1 MIRIDRKMTGAA
13 LPTVLVVSV
22 FMLIL
27 VLAALTYLSMDMQL
41 YAGWHRERQQRMDLF
56 SALKICCCDS
66 TVFDE
71 DSVSLFLFSEVP
83 VNVYRQGWGFYEIMT
98 ASSGPYLISRLV
110 GAASDSYTHAAFWL
124 CDRNRALSLAGDTRI
139 DGIVHI
145 PLNGINYMEYGED
158 KFIGDRL
165 MENKLRIAGKE
176 LPAVLKDG
184 FVIPED
190 EVNMHV
196 HANDSILMLSCNAIV
211 DGEDIVLS
219 SRSSVHDILVNAR
232 KVTVSSGFRG
242 SLQIMCSDTVIVK
255 HGAVLEYPSGIYIR
269 SNNGFP
275 YVELQD
281 SCCMAGYVIVEGAAE
296 DFSLSHPCYMQ
307 SSSASLSGLLY
318 ADGSC
323 NLEGDVS
330 GAVYVKD
337 CFHIMGSSTYPGVL
351 HDAHISRND
360 TIAYPLFMDAPYRRK
375 AIKKLH

>member
-1 MIRIDRKMTGAA
+1 MTGTA

-22 FMLIL
+22 FMLLL
-27 VLAALTYLSMDMQL
+27 VLAALTYLSMGMQL
-41 YAGWHRERQQRMDLF
+41 YARWHRERQQRMDLH

-66 TVFDE
+66 SVFDG
-71 DSVSLFLFSEVP
+71 DSGSLLLFSEVP
-83 VNVYRQGWGFYEIMT
+83 VNVYRQGWGFYEIIT

-139 DGIVHI
+139 NGMVHI
-145 PLNGINYMEYGED
+145 PLNGINYIEYGED
-158 KFIGDRL
+158 KFIGHRL
-165 MENKLRIAGKE
+165 MENELRIAGKE
-176 LPAVLKDG
+176 LPAVRKDG
-184 FVIPED
+184 FVMPED
-190 EVNMHV
+190 KVDMHA
-196 HANDSILMLSCNAIV
+196 HAGDSTLVLSYNAIV

-219 SRSSVHDILVNAR
+219 SRSSIHYILVNAR
-232 KVTVSSGFRG
+232 KVTVNPEFRG

-269 SNNGFP
+269 SNDGFP

-281 SCCMAGYVIVEGAAE
+281 GCSMAGYIIVEGATE

-307 SSSASLSGLLY
+307 SSSASLSGFLY

-323 NLEGDVS
+323 NLDGYVS

-337 CFHIMGSSTYPGVL
+337 CFHIMGSSKYPGVL

-360 TIAYPLFMDAPYRRK
+360 TIAYPLFMDAPYSRK
-375 AIKKLH
+375 IIKKLH